1 MQAALQRSENGEKDL
16 QGFILNKS
24 PKALSSLIAKT
35 WKMQAS
41 PETVVH
47 EHCTRI
53 SIIPNHAA
61 GECAANCQGKS
72 LKCAKEA
79 LQKNKT
85 NVFFFACA
93 LRDAFLRGRQK
104 NTNILIVGP
113 THCGKSFLL
122 NPIELMFKVFVNP
135 ATG

>member
-1 MQAALQRSENGEKDL
+1 MQAALQRSENDEKGL

-47 EHCTRI
+47 EHCTQI
-53 SIIPNHAA
+53 STIRNHAA

-79 LQKNKT
+79 LQKKQNK
-85 NVFFFACA
+85 C
-93 LRDAFLRGRQK
+93 
-104 NTNILIVGP
+104 
-113 THCGKSFLL
+113 FLL
-122 NPIELMFKVFVNP
+122 CLRTKRCLLKRQTKKIQTF
-135 ATG
+135 